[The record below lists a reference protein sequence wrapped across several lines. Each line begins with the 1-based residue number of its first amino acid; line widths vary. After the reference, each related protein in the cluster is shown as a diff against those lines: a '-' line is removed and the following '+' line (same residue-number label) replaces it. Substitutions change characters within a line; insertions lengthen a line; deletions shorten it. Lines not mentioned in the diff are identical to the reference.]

1 MNQLACR
8 RHFKRLSFCV
18 SLQEFRK
25 LVGGNSFIVYSCTL
39 EVIFSSGEAYSEF
52 YYYILLAVVQLD
64 GRNLDHSSIN
74 YI

>member
-8 RHFKRLSFCV
+8 KHFKRLSFCV

-25 LVGGNSFIVYSCTL
+25 LVGANSFIVYSCTL
-39 EVIFSSGEAYSEF
+39 EFIFSSSEVYSEF
-52 YYYILLAVVQLD
+52 YNYVLLAVVQLD
-64 GRNLDHSSIN
+64 GRNLDQSSIK